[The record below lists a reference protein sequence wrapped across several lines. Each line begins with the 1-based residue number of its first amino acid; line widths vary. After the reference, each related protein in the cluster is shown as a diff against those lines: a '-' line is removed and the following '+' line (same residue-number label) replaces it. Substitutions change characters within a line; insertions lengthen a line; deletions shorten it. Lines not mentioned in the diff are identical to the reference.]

1 MTPEKPFIL
10 AIGGP
15 TASGKSAL
23 AMSLAARFPVQI
35 VNFDSMQ
42 IYRGMDI
49 GTAKAGRAQREKVP
63 HHLLDLCDPDQPF
76 SVGKYI
82 PLFRKA
88 VNGIHPSGD
97 LPVAVG
103 GTGLYLRG
111 GLGGLFDGPE
121 RDEKL
126 RDGMRDREAAE
137 PGVLYR
143 LLVEKDPVTAQ
154 KTMPGDIV
162 RIIRA
167 LEVGELT
174 GTPISELQKEHSFGD
189 RPYKTAVFCLKP
201 DRENLYGWIDER
213 VDRMMEKGL
222 LGEVKRLK
230 EKGYT
235 RDLTS
240 MKALGYREIMAH
252 LDGET
257 TLEEAV
263 GLIKRNTRRYAKR
276 QITWFRGEK
285 GVTWLEYRER
295 EEIQALADRIAKEL
309 GEKVA
314 RHGDTETRGQ
324 QPKAQ
329 GPKAKENCGD
339 Q

>member
-1 MTPEKPFIL
+1 MTSEKPFIL

-49 GTAKAGRAQREKVP
+49 GTAKAGIAQMKMVP

-82 PLFRKA
+82 PLFRSA
-88 VNGIHPSGD
+88 VKRIHESGD

-121 RDEKL
+121 RDEEF
-126 RDGMRDREAAE
+126 RNRMRDREAAE
-137 PGVLYR
+137 PGILYR
-143 LLVEKDPVTAQ
+143 LLGKRDPVTAR

-167 LEVGELT
+167 LEVVELT
-174 GTPISELQKEHSFGD
+174 GTPISKLQKEHSFGD
-189 RPYKTAVFCLKP
+189 RPYKTAVYCLHP
-201 DRENLYGWIDER
+201 DRENLYRWIDER
-213 VDRMMEKGL
+213 VDRMIEKGL
-222 LGEVKRLK
+222 LGEVKGLK
-230 EKGYT
+230 AKGYS

-240 MKALGYREIMAH
+240 MKALGYREIMSH

-257 TLEEAV
+257 GLEEAV
-263 GLIKRNTRRYAKR
+263 DLIKRNTRRYAKR
-276 QITWFRGEK
+276 QLTWFRGEK

-295 EEIQALADRIAKEL
+295 EEIPALAERIAQVVQSSGFRVK
-309 GEKVA
+309 G
-314 RHGDTETRGQ
+314 RDR
-324 QPKAQ
+324 
-329 GPKAKENCGD
+329 
-339 Q
+339 